1 MRLLI
6 FELRSAA
13 SSMPP
18 YACPSSSLMRF
29 SGMPWKNSWKLLRVR
44 KTMVVLGGR
53 LSNSIRSASAMR
65 TALPSP
71 TRTGTCTQASAS
83 MSASASACLL
93 GAVKRGGDTL
103 SDASASASTEPGML
117 NSAGTPAL
125 PTLKPTGKSGTTLAL
140 LLTGLTSSSCPS
152 SSSEATPLPL
162 ASLDVCM
169 LTLLGSASLS
179 LPSPSLSLP
188 ALGPALPRALAC
200 SYSRSLS
207 SESLSCR
214 GRDCLPLLEHMARM
228 WSRDRILLLLRWY
241 EASLKES
248 LEPASRAEA
257 PDTSKSR
264 SRSEREV

>member
-169 LTLLGSASLS
+169 LTLLGPLSPLPLSVSASPRPRSAPCSGLLVLQITVLRVALVQGS
-179 LPSPSLSLP
+179 GLP
-188 ALGPALPRALAC
+188 ATVGAH
-200 SYSRSLS
+200 
-207 SESLSCR
+207 
-214 GRDCLPLLEHMARM
+214 G
-228 WSRDRILLLLRWY
+228 
-241 EASLKES
+241 
-248 LEPASRAEA
+248 
-257 PDTSKSR
+257 
-264 SRSEREV
+264 